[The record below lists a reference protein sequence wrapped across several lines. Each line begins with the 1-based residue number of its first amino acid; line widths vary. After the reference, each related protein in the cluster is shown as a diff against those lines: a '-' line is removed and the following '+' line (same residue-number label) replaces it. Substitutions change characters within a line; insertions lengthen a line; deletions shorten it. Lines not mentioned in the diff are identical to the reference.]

1 MLTLPQLD
9 KRLQLLLVDLDGD
22 FWTDMLD
29 QLDPP
34 EKTPPSARVHDL
46 CFRDSKA
53 LAGYIPDLRTILRET
68 SPRRLSAEDM
78 AALKSIR
85 GLLNFSARLPVLILS
100 HPDYGRNENLINVYN
115 GYKQTLR
122 EINAY
127 LAIAEAPA

>member
-34 EKTPPSARVHDL
+34 EKTPPSAQVHDL

-100 HPDYGRNENLINVYN
+100 HPDYERNENLINVYN
-115 GYKQTLR
+115 GYKQT
-122 EINAY
+122 
-127 LAIAEAPA
+127 